1 MVQPVCPMNEQK
13 NTDTKVV
20 SPQTKPL
27 LKIGMDVH
35 VREHVIA
42 FQVDGSAP
50 KPVQRFD
57 QAGLLRWLAKKLAE
71 GFAIV
76 TCYEAGPLGYVL
88 HRKLTELG
96 ITNHVIRPRNWDDH
110 AKRVKTDR
118 SDARALLSAL
128 DRFLAGNT
136 QALTVVHVPEIEQER
151 RRSQSRVR
159 ESLQRQLK
167 AAAQRGRGLALQYG
181 HQLKG
186 RWYGP
191 RRWPQLEL
199 PDWLREL
206 LEPLRQVAL
215 FLSQQVE
222 QQSKVVKAASTRP
235 TPCGMGPLTEQILER
250 EVGDW
255 RRFKNRRQVSS
266 YWGLC
271 PSEYSSGRSRRKGG
285 ITKAGN
291 GRLRQALCQIAW
303 RLLLW
308 QPDYWLV
315 KKWQPQ
321 LSHPGTTG
329 RRRKQIVIAIMR
341 GFAVDWWRLR
351 TNQTTPQKLGLRM
364 AN

>member
-1 MVQPVCPMNEQK
+1 MNEQK
-13 NTDTKVV
+13 YTDTKVV
-20 SPQTKPL
+20 SSQTKPL
-27 LKIGMDVH
+27 LKIGIDAH
-35 VREHVIA
+35 IREHVIA
-42 FQVDGSAP
+42 FQIDGSAP

-57 QAGLLRWLAKKLAE
+57 QAGLIRWLEKKLAE
-71 GFAIV
+71 GFAMV

-118 SDARALLSAL
+118 TDARALLSAL
-128 DRFLAGNT
+128 DRFLAGNSH
-136 QALTVVHVPEIEQER
+136 ALTVVHVPEVKQER
-151 RRSQSRVR
+151 RRSQSRIR

-181 HQLKG
+181 YQLKG
-186 RWYGP
+186 HWYGP
-191 RRWPQLEL
+191 RRWPRLEL
-199 PDWLREL
+199 PDRLRQL

-215 FLSQQVE
+215 FLSQQVQRE
-222 QQSKVVKAASTRP
+222 TQAVKQASTCP
-235 TPCGMGPLTEQILER
+235 TPQGMGPLTEQILER

-255 RRFKNRRQVSS
+255 SRFNNRRQVSS

-271 PSEYSSGRSRRKGG
+271 PSEYSSGGARRKGG
-285 ITKAGN
+285 ITKTGN
-291 GRLRQALCQIAW
+291 ARLRQALCQIAW
-303 RLLLW
+303 RLLTY

-329 RRRKQIVIAIMR
+329 RRRKQIIIAIMR

-351 TNQTTPQKLGLRM
+351 TGQTSPQKLGLRM
-364 AN
+364 AS

>member
-1 MVQPVCPMNEQK
+1 MNEQK
-13 NTDTKVV
+13 YTDSKIV
-20 SPQTKPL
+20 SSQAKPL
-27 LKIGMDVH
+27 LKVGMDVH
-35 VREHVIA
+35 VRDYVIA
-42 FQVDGSAP
+42 TQIDGSAP

-57 QAGLLRWLAKKLAE
+57 QAGLIRWLEKKLAE
-71 GFAIV
+71 GFALV

-96 ITNHVIRPRNWDDH
+96 ITNYVIRPRKWDDQS
-110 AKRVKTDR
+110 KRVKTDR

-136 QALTVVHVPEIEQER
+136 HALTIVRVPAVDQER
-151 RRSQSRVR
+151 RRSQSRIR
-159 ESLQRQLK
+159 ESLQQQLK

-186 RWYGP
+186 HWYGP
-191 RRWPQLEL
+191 RRWPRLEI
-199 PDWLREL
+199 PTWLRQL
-206 LEPLRQVAL
+206 LEPLRQVAM
-215 FLSQQVE
+215 FLSQQVQRE
-222 QQSKVVKAASTRP
+222 TQAVKQASTCP
-235 TPCGMGPLTEQILER
+235 TPQGMGPLTEQILER

-255 RRFKNRRQVSS
+255 SRFQNRRQVSS

-271 PSEYSSGRSRRKGG
+271 PSEYSSGGSRRKGG

-291 GRLRQALCQIAW
+291 ARLRRALCQIAW
-303 RLLLW
+303 RLLTY
-308 QPDYWLV
+308 QSEYWLV

-321 LSHPGTTG
+321 LSNPGTTG
-329 RRRKQIVIAIMR
+329 RRRKQIIIAIMR

-351 TNQTTPQKLGLRM
+351 TGQTTPQKLGLRM

>member
-1 MVQPVCPMNEQK
+1 MNVQK
-13 NTDTKVV
+13 NTDSKIV
-20 SPQTKPL
+20 STQGKPL
-27 LKIGMDVH
+27 LKIGIDAH

-42 FQVDGSAP
+42 AQIDGSAP

-57 QAGLLRWLAKKLAE
+57 PAGLLRWLTKKLAE

-88 HRKLTELG
+88 HRQLTELG
-96 ITNHVIRPRNWDDH
+96 ITNYVIRPRNWDDH

-118 SDARALLSAL
+118 TDARALLSAL

-136 QALTVVHVPEIEQER
+136 HALTVVQVPEVQQER
-151 RRSQSRVR
+151 RRSQSRIR

-181 HQLKG
+181 YQLKG
-186 RWYGP
+186 HWYGP
-191 RRWPQLEL
+191 RRWPRVAL
-199 PDWLREL
+199 PDWLRQL

-215 FLSQQVE
+215 FLSQQV
-222 QQSKVVKAASTRP
+222 QQQTQAVKQASTHP
-235 TPCGMGPLTEQILER
+235 TPRGMGPLTEQILER

-255 RRFKNRRQVSS
+255 SRFKNRRQVSS

-271 PSEYSSGRSRRKGG
+271 PSEYSSGGSRRKGG

-291 GRLRQALCQIAW
+291 ARLRQALCQIAW
-303 RLLLW
+303 RLLLY
-308 QPDYWLV
+308 QPDYRLV

-321 LSHPGTTG
+321 LSNLGLTG

-351 TNQTTPQKLGLRM
+351 TSQTTPEKLGLRM
-364 AN
+364 TT

>member
-1 MVQPVCPMNEQK
+1 MNEQK
-13 NTDTKVV
+13 YTDSKIV
-20 SPQTKPL
+20 SSQTKPL
-27 LKIGMDVH
+27 LKIGIDAH
-35 VREHVIA
+35 IREHVIA
-42 FQVDGSAP
+42 FQIDGSAP

-57 QAGLLRWLAKKLAE
+57 QAGLIRWLEKKRAE

-88 HRKLTELG
+88 HRKLAELG

-118 SDARALLSAL
+118 TDARALLSAL
-128 DRFLAGNT
+128 DRFLAGNSH
-136 QALTVVHVPEIEQER
+136 ALTVVHVPEVQQER
-151 RRSQSRVR
+151 RRSQSRIR

-181 HQLKG
+181 YQLKG
-186 RWYGP
+186 HWYGP
-191 RRWPQLEL
+191 RRWPRLEL
-199 PDWLREL
+199 PDWLRQL

-215 FLSQQVE
+215 FLSQQVQRE
-222 QQSKVVKAASTRP
+222 TQAVKQASTCP
-235 TPCGMGPLTEQILER
+235 TPQGMGPLTEQILER

-255 RRFKNRRQVSS
+255 SRFNNRRQVSS

-271 PSEYSSGRSRRKGG
+271 PSEYSSGGARRKGG
-285 ITKAGN
+285 ITKTGN
-291 GRLRQALCQIAW
+291 ARLRQALCQIAW
-303 RLLLW
+303 RLLTY

-329 RRRKQIVIAIMR
+329 RRRKQIIIAIMR

-351 TNQTTPQKLGLRM
+351 TGQTSPQKLGLRM
-364 AN
+364 AS